1 MNEPVRIL
9 VAYYSRRG
17 NTERLARE
25 VATGAGSVQDAN
37 VVLKRIEDVEAADLL
52 AADGIIIG
60 SPVYFGS
67 MAAAVKSFF
76 EDWQFRFDFYPS
88 RPLRD
93 KVGAVFATGG
103 QSAGGRELAMIGMLA
118 AMLHQWMLVL
128 SGESPIG
135 ASAATESKPIP
146 IDASELAEAR
156 ALGRRVAEVARIV
169 KSGVRSQDNRISD
182 P

>member
-1 MNEPVRIL
+1 MNDSVQIL
-9 VAYYSRRG
+9 IAYYSRRG
-17 NTERLARE
+17 STRRMAEE
-25 VATGAGSVQDAN
+25 VAAGALSVAGAR
-37 VVLKRIEDVEAADLL
+37 VLLKKVEDVEAQDLL
-52 AADGIIIG
+52 HADGIIVG

-67 MAAAVKSFF
+67 MAAAVKRFF
-76 EDWQFRFDFYPS
+76 EDWQFRFEFYPA

-103 QSAGGRELAMIGMLA
+103 QGAGGRELAMVGMLA

-135 ASAATESKPIP
+135 ASAATEIKPVAV
-146 IDASELAEAR
+146 DDRELAEAH

-169 KSGVRSQDNRISD
+169 RVGRREIKE
-182 P
+182 

>member
-9 VAYYSRRG
+9 VAYSSRRG
-17 NTERLARE
+17 STERLAHA
-25 VATGAGSVQDAN
+25 VADGAGTVPDTDVA
-37 VVLKRIEDVEAADLL
+37 LKRIEIVEATDLL
-52 AADGIIIG
+52 AADGIVVG

-67 MAAAVKSFF
+67 MAAVVKAFF

-93 KVGAVFATGG
+93 KVGAVFAAGG
-103 QSAGGRELAMIGMLA
+103 QGAGGRELAMLGMIA
-118 AMLHQWMLVL
+118 AMLHQWMLVI

-135 ASAATESKPIP
+135 ASAVTEAKPIP
-146 IDASELAEAR
+146 IDEHELAEAR

-169 KSGVRSQDNRISD
+169 RQGKTGA
-182 P
+182 

>member
-1 MNEPVRIL
+1 MNDHVHIL

-17 NTERLARE
+17 STQRMAEE
-25 VATGAGSVQDAN
+25 VAVGARSVAGAE
-37 VVLKRIEDVEAADLL
+37 VVLKRIEEVQAQDLL
-52 AADGIIIG
+52 DADGIAIG
-60 SPVYFGS
+60 SPVYFGT
-67 MAAAVKSFF
+67 MAAAVKAFF

-93 KVGAVFATGG
+93 KVGAVFVTGG

-135 ASAATESKPIP
+135 ASAATEIKPIAV
-146 IDASELAEAR
+146 DQTELAEAH
-156 ALGRRVAEVARIV
+156 ALGRRLADVAKAMRQGRKIMAM
-169 KSGVRSQDNRISD
+169 Q
-182 P
+182 